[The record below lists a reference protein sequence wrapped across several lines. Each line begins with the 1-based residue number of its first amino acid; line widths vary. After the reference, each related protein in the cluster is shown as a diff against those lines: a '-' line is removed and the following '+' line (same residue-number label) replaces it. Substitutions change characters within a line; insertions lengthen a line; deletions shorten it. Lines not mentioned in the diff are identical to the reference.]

1 MLSLKTK
8 ISTPNVK
15 ACAAFYEDLLGLHRV
30 ETWDDPN
37 DAGII
42 LALGPTPHSA
52 LIELSHHE
60 TESDFRG
67 LSLQFKV
74 DDLCAFLDTVPDGLA
89 YVGPTARPWGARYA
103 YFTDP
108 AGVSVIICDGP
119 TY

>member
-8 ISTPNVK
+8 ISTPHVK

-42 LALGPTPHSA
+42 LALGSSPHSA
-52 LIELSHHE
+52 LIELSQQE
-60 TESDFRG
+60 TVSDLSG
-67 LSLQFKV
+67 LSLQIKV
-74 DDLCAFLDTVPDGLA
+74 DDLCAFLDTVPDGLP
-89 YVGPTARPWGARYA
+89 YEGPTARPWGARYA

-108 AGVSVIICDGP
+108 AGFSVIIFDGP
-119 TY
+119 TH